1 MRAHTILS
9 HHHRRRRQRRIHIIT
24 CEAQRFPACTLA
36 WHSIQQN
43 EPRDGWQNEERKKFI
58 KIKKSKGSGVV

>member
-9 HHHRRRRQRRIHIIT
+9 HHHRRRRQRRIHNIT

-43 EPRDGWQNEERKKFI
+43 EPRDGWQNEERKNL
-58 KIKKSKGSGVV
+58 